1 MADAKIV
8 DIKGV
13 QWELKDEVARN
24 KIKTLEDLISKLQK
38 ENEVKELYN
47 LTVGENVAFVGSV
60 MKKGKLIIISGL
72 IVLTAKPTGIILGNL
87 PKNNSQSEKDCVVN
101 WVGYDATPLGT
112 SLLYL
117 GAQKN
122 EITLTAGYPSSYN
135 ALGQV
140 NISYVTE

>member
-13 QWELKDEVARN
+13 QWDLKDEVARN
-24 KIKTLEDLISKLQK
+24 EIIELKKLISKLQE

-47 LTVGENVAFVGSV
+47 LTIGKNVSFVGSI

-72 IVLTAKPTGIILGNL
+72 IVLTAKPTQMILGNL
-87 PKNNSQSEKDCVVN
+87 PINKSPSEKDCIIN
-101 WVGYDATPLGT
+101 WIDSSANPLGT

-117 GAQKN
+117 GSQKN
-122 EITLTAGYPSSYN
+122 EITLVAGYPSSYN
-135 ALGQV
+135 ALGQI